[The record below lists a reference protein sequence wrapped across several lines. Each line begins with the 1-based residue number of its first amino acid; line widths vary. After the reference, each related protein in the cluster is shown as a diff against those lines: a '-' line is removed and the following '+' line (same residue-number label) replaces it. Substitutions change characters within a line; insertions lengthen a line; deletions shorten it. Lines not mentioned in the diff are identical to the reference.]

1 MASCPFLKY
10 IMGQSLSEP
19 VTTKNTAECENSA
32 FRVGSSSMQGWRY
45 EMEDAHTHIL
55 SLPEDPTAAFFGV
68 YDGHGGAGVAK
79 FAGQHLHHFIT
90 KRLEYSDNN
99 VEVALKRG
107 FLDFDKEMQQNGSW
121 QQKTAGSTA
130 VVVLIKEQRLYCA
143 NAGDSRA
150 IACIG
155 GKVRALSMDHKPTD
169 EAESSRIVAG
179 GGYVELNRVN
189 GSLALS
195 RALGDFMYK
204 RNMYMTPEEQIVTAY
219 PDVEVADITE
229 DWEFVVLACDGIW
242 DVMSNL
248 EVADFVRK
256 RIASGLSP
264 DCICEELLNSCL
276 ATDSNVG
283 LGGDNM
289 TAILVCF
296 LHGKK
301 YEDLVLRC
309 GSNQQHV
316 DGVGDIHQS
325 SNVLDTTKSLLNEI

>member
-1 MASCPFLKY
+1 
-10 IMGQSLSEP
+10 MGQTLSEP
-19 VTTKNTAECENSA
+19 VTTKNTAECENGA
-32 FRVGSSSMQGWRY
+32 YRVGSSSMQGWRI

-79 FAGQHLHHFIT
+79 FAGLHLHQFIT
-90 KRLEYSDNN
+90 KRQEYFDNN

-107 FLDFDKEMQQNGSW
+107 FLDFDKEILQNGSW

-130 VVVLIKEQRLYCA
+130 VVVLIKDQRLYCA

-150 IACIG
+150 IACVG
-155 GKVRALSMDHKPTD
+155 GKVRALSVDHKPQD
-169 EAESSRIVAG
+169 EAESSRILAG
-179 GGYVELNRVN
+179 GGFVELNRVN

-204 RNMYMTPEEQIVTAY
+204 RNLYMRPEEQVVTAY
-219 PDVEVADITE
+219 PDVEVADLTE

-242 DVMSNL
+242 DVMSNQ
-248 EVADFVRK
+248 EVADFVRT
-256 RIASGLSP
+256 RIGSGMSP
-264 DCICEELLNSCL
+264 ECICEELLNSCL
-276 ATDSNVG
+276 ATDSNVTG

-296 LHGKK
+296 LNDKK
-301 YEDLVLRC
+301 YEDLVARC
-309 GSNQQHV
+309 GDTKQHV
-316 DGVGDIHQS
+316 DGVGDINKS
-325 SNVLDTTKSLLNEI
+325 PTVMGTSRSLLDDI